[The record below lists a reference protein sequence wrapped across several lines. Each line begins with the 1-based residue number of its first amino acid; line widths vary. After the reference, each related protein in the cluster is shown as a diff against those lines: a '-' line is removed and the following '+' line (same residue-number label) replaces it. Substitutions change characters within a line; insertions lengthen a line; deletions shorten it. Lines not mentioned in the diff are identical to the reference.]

1 MRLIAWNC
9 RGGPYRVKARA
20 LQKLGFDI
28 AVVPESPEPER
39 VSESLLW
46 FGDVPSRGLLVAAS
60 PAYQLRYVA
69 IGDLPRYVVPIE
81 VTGPQRFLLI
91 AVWAMQNDR
100 EDRYVR
106 GVFRAV
112 DRCAS
117 LIAAQPTILLGD
129 FNSNTRW
136 DKTFPRT
143 ANHSTLV
150 AKLRKLG
157 CVSAYHHF
165 RREEHGA
172 ESEPT
177 YFQYN
182 HRDKPYHLDY
192 VFVPQQ
198 WTERIARVFVGR
210 HEQWRAWSD
219 HRPVVVELM

>member
-1 MRLIAWNC
+1 
-9 RGGPYRVKARA
+9 VKARA

-39 VSESLLW
+39 ASESLLW

-60 PAYQLRYVA
+60 PAYQLRFVA
-69 IGDLPRYVVPIE
+69 IDDLPNYVVPIE
-81 VTGPQRFLLI
+81 VDGPERFLLI
-91 AVWAMQNDR
+91 AVWAMPNVR

-136 DKTFPRT
+136 DSTFPRK
-143 ANHSTLV
+143 ANHTALV
-150 AKLRKLG
+150 TRLRELG
-157 CVSAYHHF
+157 CVSAYHEFH
-165 RREEHGA
+165 REEHGA
-172 ESEPT
+172 ESRPT

-182 HRDKPYHLDY
+182 HSDKPYHLDY
-192 VFVPQQ
+192 CFVPQSWTDRIRRVAVGSHDQ
-198 WTERIARVFVGR
+198 W
-210 HEQWRAWSD
+210 HAWSD
-219 HRPVVVELM
+219 HRPLIVEVDDTMRAGK